1 MLVKQKISET
11 IIIITVAAFLLFIDT
26 GCRKGEDDP
35 FFSFRSRKNRL
46 CGKWKMVEYSE
57 TKCVG
62 IDINTH
68 LVFKTKLKDG
78 IVASTFNNIVFE
90 SYTFD
95 EIWTFNRDETYKT
108 ETLIEDIPSIT
119 EGIWSWNEKD
129 KNGDFKK
136 KECVLLTPEIV
147 NSNNGEQVYELS
159 GITIPPYYTFALRCL
174 SEKTIIF
181 ESQYSEYT
189 SSDGYYSIDAEY
201 KLEKVD

>member
-35 FFSFRSRKNRL
+35 FFSFRSRNNRL

-57 TKCVG
+57 THCVG
-62 IDINTH
+62 TDMNHQAIFII
-68 LVFKTKLKDG
+68 KLKDG
-78 IVASTFNNIVFE
+78 MVVSTFNSIVYE

-95 EIWTFNRDETYKT
+95 EIWTFNRDETYKI
-108 ETLIEDIPSIT
+108 ETLIEENSSIT
-119 EGIWSWNEKD
+119 EGTWSWNEKD
-129 KNGDFKK
+129 KKGDYKK

-147 NSNNGEQVYELS
+147 NLNNGEQVYELS

-181 ESQYSEYT
+181 ESEYSEYT
-189 SSDGYYSIDAEY
+189 SSDGYYSINAEY